1 MGAIFK
7 ALLFGVGVYIAL
19 HLNGSGVAVTEKNIS
34 ANLAS
39 GNEVV
44 MYSLTTCPYCRE
56 KRQWMEHAGIPFR
69 EYFIDTDQAR
79 MNELSALLEE
89 HKVPPGGVGTPVIYV
104 NGDLLVNN
112 PARDEVKRRLKF
124 RS

>member
-1 MGAIFK
+1 MGNLFK
-7 ALLFGVGVYIAL
+7 LVLFGIGIYLAIHMRGGGIAM
-19 HLNGSGVAVTEKNIS
+19 EKNI
-34 ANLAS
+34 ADKLAP

-69 EYFIDTDQAR
+69 EYFVDTDQAR
-79 MNELSALLEE
+79 MEELNGLLQA
-89 HKVPPGGVGTPVIYV
+89 HSVPGGGVGTPVIYV

-112 PARDEVKRRLKF
+112 PDREEVKRRLKF